1 MSNSTK
7 YTKSVISYILLLVW
21 GNSDF
26 MYKARFTSKKNS
38 IYNIWVCFQYPMTYN
53 SFTNSLYTLRRAKV
67 ELLSY
72 LRRVEQIENTNTKD
86 QMLNHDKIDEG

>member
-1 MSNSTK
+1 
-7 YTKSVISYILLLVW
+7 
-21 GNSDF
+21 
-26 MYKARFTSKKNS
+26 
-38 IYNIWVCFQYPMTYN
+38 MTYN